1 MRMKI
6 YAAGGCGIN
15 IISRIA
21 RSLKKEIGTSE
32 IQAVFIDT
40 SRSNISTTIN
50 ASSIYLVEGL
60 DGSGKKRD
68 SNYNAI
74 NETSKDILLQHKP
87 ADINVVVHSAS
98 GGSGSV
104 IGPVI
109 VSELLARGE
118 TVIVL
123 LVGSTGSRI
132 ETENTLKTLK
142 SYEVISSKRNRPV
155 VAYYR
160 ENTKDKPRG
169 HVDED
174 IISIIDVLSA
184 MYSGDNRELDS
195 ADLSNWVNFQNVTSF
210 QPKLSALEFYSQ
222 NPITQ
227 KGEALI
233 SMVTLT
239 NDRTT
244 VDNEIMV
251 EYHAVGYIPDETNE
265 RFKSEIPLHACITAG
280 SFINLASQL
289 ESKLRS
295 YSEQRNAVVEK
306 GIASKS
312 EDATDDGLVL

>member
-1 MRMKI
+1 MKMKI

-15 IISRIA
+15 IVSKVQK
-21 RSLKKEIGTSE
+21 SLKKEPGTVETST
-32 IQAVFIDT
+32 VYIDT
-40 SRSNISTTIN
+40 SRSNISPNIQAN
-50 ASSIYLVEGL
+50 SIYLLEGL

-74 NETSKDILLQHKP
+74 NEVSKDILLQHKP

-104 IGPVI
+104 VGPVL
-109 VSELLARGE
+109 VSELLSRNE

-142 SYEVISSKRNRPV
+142 SYEIISSKRNRPV
-155 VAYYR
+155 IAYYR
-160 ENTKDKPRG
+160 ENSKDKPRG
-169 HVDED
+169 HVDAD
-174 IISIIDVLSA
+174 IVGIIEVLSV

-195 ADLSNWVNFQNVTSF
+195 ADLNNWINYQNVTNF
-210 QPKLSALEFYSQ
+210 QPKLSALEIYTEQ
-222 NPITQ
+222 PVIQ

-233 SMVTLT
+233 SMVTLNDERT
-239 NDRTT
+239 NLESD
-244 VDNEIMV
+244 IMV
-251 EYHAVGYIPDETNE
+251 EYHAVGYIAEAAMK
-265 RFKSEIPLHACITAG
+265 RFEGQLPLHACITAG

-289 ESKLRS
+289 DSRLHD

-306 GIASKS
+306 GIAKS
-312 EDATDDGLVL
+312 GEASTDDGLVF